1 MVKVNNVRELPGV
14 GLPVLSLASTASLGG
29 LIRGSRNELWR
40 CQAFSS
46 SGEGLILY
54 IKPALNRRAMFIEAL
69 SAQLGQCLNLPCP
82 NPYLVTVNPTHVG
95 KPKGQKFLAFGSEA
109 ANERGLAYPVRNLE
123 VLIEL
128 LDKTKLT
135 EAVCVFDE
143 WIANSVRSSGDV
155 LFDPDGRRAYIIDHE
170 GAMESHTQPQSQVP
184 NWLAMRITERVK
196 PIDRP
201 TLLHA
206 LRSKAVGAHRAKLD
220 PIPSTVQAAQ
230 DGMIIYK
237 ELLMFLE
244 SRLQHLDRLLSQRV
258 MPDQIYLIAQQPA
271 NDNEANGTT

>member
-1 MVKVNNVRELPGV
+1 
-14 GLPVLSLASTASLGG
+14 
-29 LIRGSRNELWR
+29 
-40 CQAFSS
+40 
-46 SGEGLILY
+46 
-54 IKPALNRRAMFIEAL
+54 
-69 SAQLGQCLNLPCP
+69 
-82 NPYLVTVNPTHVG
+82 
-95 KPKGQKFLAFGSEA
+95 
-109 ANERGLAYPVRNLE
+109 
-123 VLIEL
+123 
-128 LDKTKLT
+128 
-135 EAVCVFDE
+135 
-143 WIANSVRSSGDV
+143 
-155 LFDPDGRRAYIIDHE
+155 
-170 GAMESHTQPQSQVP
+170 
-184 NWLAMRITERVK
+184 MRITERVK